1 MCLIS
6 WPARIE
12 PSDQVRHQYVHAIDV
27 LPTLLDVI
35 GIEAPT
41 TVAGV
46 VQQPLD
52 GVSFLPT
59 LASGGTLVLQLE
71 RGERRTLRVSPP
83 LFDYFAPGDAV
94 FKLDGF
100 EWPEKWSPDEG
111 RRVCIA
117 CGGVVELA
125 EPMSAC
131 PRCGAPLPAHEAMQA
146 LAPRA

>member
-1 MCLIS
+1 MD
-6 WPARIE
+6 A
-12 PSDQVRHQYVHAIDV
+12 QVKTDGNSVGDLGFDPGLERK
-27 LPTLLDVI
+27 LLA
-35 GIEAPT
+35 GIESGLLRDLHA
-41 TVAGV
+41 V
-46 VQQPLD
+46 L
-52 GVSFLPT
+52 VSRR
-59 LASGGTLVLQLE
+59 GTLVLELE
-71 RGERRTLRVSPP
+71 RGERRTLRVSSP

-131 PRCGAPLPAHEAMQA
+131 PRCGAPLPAHVAMQA